1 LQAKDDSLKTRVKEL
16 PEEKILGTHYNEE
29 GMGRRILSY
38 KKNNFS
44 DNGAP
49 VLETFFKEN
58 GVNVLKLEIDTIPAE
73 NVFKALKIFV
83 EKSGKFENYQSFEAM
98 EEEKRK
104 QAVEEKNK
112 KELAEK
118 EEHQR
123 KLNEKEGEERKLQ
136 EEKAKLKME
145 TIKEEEKKLLDVRSQ
160 PLRQYLADN
169 VVPILTEGII
179 QICKEKPEDP
189 VDFLAEFLF
198 KKSLKVATPDPG
210 SDR

>member
-1 LQAKDDSLKTRVKEL
+1 
-16 PEEKILGTHYNEE
+16 
-29 GMGRRILSY
+29 
-38 KKNNFS
+38 
-44 DNGAP
+44 
-49 VLETFFKEN
+49 
-58 GVNVLKLEIDTIPAE
+58 
-73 NVFKALKIFV
+73 
-83 EKSGKFENYQSFEAM
+83 M